1 MTLKVTWVAAIA
13 YGGNGLKPTSH
24 RCLSV
29 FRVRCWTAATLAAV
43 LLSVSLVPT
52 TAAALAPISQEF
64 LADSPTA
71 LGSIVSLDK
80 NSSENVSAS
89 NTSNVN
95 AIIGVVINGD
105 SSPITLST
113 NQSNQVQIATS
124 GLVPVLVSD
133 INGSISLGD
142 EITAS
147 PIAGVGMKATDN
159 AKVVG
164 IAQGDLASSGNHTQ
178 QTYTDKQGQKHTI
191 LIGQVAVLIDV
202 SYYFKQPDKS
212 VIPLAIQN
220 IANALAGKTV
230 NPLPILVSMAI
241 FLITLIIVVTL
252 IYTMIHGSIISV
264 GRNPMSQAAIYRN
277 LIQLSALVVVIL
289 AVAIIAISFI
299 LTRF

>member
-1 MTLKVTWVAAIA
+1 MRSWLAIA
-13 YGGNGLKPTSH
+13 ITS
-24 RCLSV
+24 
-29 FRVRCWTAATLAAV
+29 V
-43 LLSVSLVPT
+43 LLGINVIPGSV
-52 TAAALAPISQEF
+52 AALAPISQEF
-64 LADSPTA
+64 LADKPIA
-71 LGSIVSLDK
+71 LGSIVSLNKD
-80 NSSENVSAS
+80 SSENVSAS

-105 SSPITLST
+105 SSPITLSS
-113 NQSNQVQIATS
+113 NQSNQVQVATS
-124 GLVPVLVSD
+124 GVVPILVSD

-147 PIAGVGMKATDN
+147 PIDGVGMKASDN

-164 IAQGDLASSGNHTQ
+164 IAQGDLGSSSNHTQ
-178 QTYTDKQGQKHTI
+178 QTYTDKSGQKHTI
-191 LIGQVAVLIDV
+191 LIGQVAVLVDV

-212 VIPLAIQN
+212 VIPQAIQN

-230 NPLPILVSMAI
+230 NPLP
-241 FLITLIIVVTL
+241 
-252 IYTMIHGSIISV
+252 ISV

-289 AVAIIAISFI
+289 AVAVIAISVI

>member
-1 MTLKVTWVAAIA
+1 MGAM
-13 YGGNGLKPTSH
+13 GLKLTSH
-24 RCLSV
+24 RYLP
-29 FRVRCWTAATLAAV
+29 AAYMRGMLVIAASGI
-43 LLSVSLVPT
+43 LLSVSLMPSFV
-52 TAAALAPISQEF
+52 AALAPISQEF
-64 LADSPTA
+64 LANSPLA

-80 NSSENVSAS
+80 DSSENVSAANS
-89 NTSNVN
+89 SNVN

-105 SSPITLST
+105 SSPITLSSD
-113 NQSNQVQIATS
+113 QANQVQVATS
-124 GLVPVLVSD
+124 GVVPVLVSD
-133 INGSISLGD
+133 INGPISLGD

-147 PIAGVGMKATDN
+147 PIDGVGMKATDN

-164 IAQGDLASSGNHTQ
+164 IAQGDLASSSNHTQ
-178 QTYTDKQGQKHTI
+178 QTYSDKSGQKHTV
-191 LIGQVAVLIDV
+191 LIGQVSVLVDV

-212 VIPLAIQN
+212 VIPPAIQN
-220 IANALAGKTV
+220 VANALAGKTV

-241 FLITLIIVVTL
+241 FLITLTIVVTL

-289 AVAIIAISFI
+289 AVAVIAISVI

>member
-1 MTLKVTWVAAIA
+1 MGSSERDKGVSGLRLVADRFLPALRVQSLYGVVT
-13 YGGNGLKPTSH
+13 
-24 RCLSV
+24 SV
-29 FRVRCWTAATLAAV
+29 VIMLAV
-43 LLSVSLVPT
+43 LSPTVVS
-52 TAAALAPISQEF
+52 ALAPISQEF
-64 LADSPTA
+64 LADKSIA

-80 NSSENVSAS
+80 DSSENVSAT
-89 NTSNVN
+89 NTSNAN

-105 SSPITLST
+105 SSPLTLSSD
-113 NQSNQVQIATS
+113 QANQVQVATS
-124 GLVPVLVSD
+124 GVVPVLVSD
-133 INGSISLGD
+133 INGPISLGD

-147 PIAGVGMKATDN
+147 PIDGVGMKATDN

-164 IAQGDLASSGNHTQ
+164 IAQGDLASSSNHTQ

-191 LIGQVAVLIDV
+191 LLGQVSVLVDV

-212 VIPLAIQN
+212 VIPPAIQN

-241 FLITLIIVVTL
+241 FLITLIVVVTL

-289 AVAIIAISFI
+289 AVAVIAISII

>member
-1 MTLKVTWVAAIA
+1 M
-13 YGGNGLKPTSH
+13 GGSGLKPTSH
-24 RCLSV
+24 RYLST
-29 FRVRCWTAATLAAV
+29 FRMRSLLTIAALVTLCV
-43 LLSVSLVPT
+43 PGLLPAGAT
-52 TAAALAPISQEF
+52 ALAPISQEF
-64 LADSPTA
+64 LASKPIA

-80 NSSENVSAS
+80 DSSENVSAS

-105 SSPITLST
+105 SSPITLSSD
-113 NQSNQVQIATS
+113 QSNQVQVATS
-124 GLVPVLVSD
+124 GVVPVLVSD

-147 PIAGVGMKATDN
+147 PIDGVGMKATDN

-164 IAQGDLASSGNHTQ
+164 IAQGDLSSSSNHTQ
-178 QTYTDKQGQKHTI
+178 ETYTDKKGQKHTI
-191 LIGQVAVLIDV
+191 TLGEVSVLVDV
-202 SYYFKQPDKS
+202 SYFFKQPDKS
-212 VIPLAIQN
+212 VIPPAIQN

-241 FLITLIIVVTL
+241 FLITLVIVVTL

-289 AVAIIAISFI
+289 AVAVIAISII

>member
-1 MTLKVTWVAAIA
+1 M
-13 YGGNGLKPTSH
+13 GGSGLKPTSH
-24 RCLSV
+24 RHHSA
-29 FRVRCWTAATLAAV
+29 FRMRHWFPAAAACI
-43 LLSVSLVPT
+43 LLGASLVQGA
-52 TAAALAPISQEF
+52 AAALAPISQEF
-64 LADSPTA
+64 LSDKPIA
-71 LGSIVSLDK
+71 LGSIVSLNKD
-80 NSSENVSAS
+80 SSENVSAS
-89 NTSNVN
+89 NSSNVN

-105 SSPITLST
+105 SSPITLSS
-113 NQSNQVQIATS
+113 NQSNQVQVATS
-124 GLVPVLVSD
+124 GVVPVLVSD

-147 PIAGVGMKATDN
+147 PIDGVGMKATDN

-164 IAQGDLASSGNHTQ
+164 IAQGDLASSSNHTQ

-191 LIGQVAVLIDV
+191 LIGQVGVLVDV
-202 SYYFKQPDKS
+202 SYFFKQPDKS
-212 VIPLAIQN
+212 VIPPAIQN

-230 NPLPILVSMAI
+230 NPLPIIVSLAI
-241 FLITLIIVVTL
+241 FLITMIVVVTL

-289 AVAIIAISFI
+289 AVAVIAISVI

>member
-1 MTLKVTWVAAIA
+1 MGAM
-13 YGGNGLKPTSH
+13 GLKLTSH
-24 RCLSV
+24 RYLP
-29 FRVRCWTAATLAAV
+29 AAYMRGMLVIAASGI
-43 LLSVSLVPT
+43 LLSVSLMPSFV
-52 TAAALAPISQEF
+52 AALAPISQEF
-64 LADSPTA
+64 LANNPLA

-80 NSSENVSAS
+80 DSSENVSAANS
-89 NTSNVN
+89 SNVN

-105 SSPITLST
+105 SSPITLSSD
-113 NQSNQVQIATS
+113 QANQVQVATS
-124 GLVPVLVSD
+124 GVVPVLVSD
-133 INGSISLGD
+133 INGPISLGD

-147 PIAGVGMKATDN
+147 PIDGVGMKATDN

-164 IAQGDLASSGNHTQ
+164 IAQGDLASSSNHTQ
-178 QTYTDKQGQKHTI
+178 QTYSDKSGQKHTV
-191 LIGQVAVLIDV
+191 LIGQVSVLVDV

-212 VIPLAIQN
+212 VIPPAIQN
-220 IANALAGKTV
+220 VANALAGKTV

-241 FLITLIIVVTL
+241 FLITLTIVVTL

-289 AVAIIAISFI
+289 AVAVIAISVI

>member
-1 MTLKVTWVAAIA
+1 M
-13 YGGNGLKPTSH
+13 GGSGLKPTPH
-24 RCLSV
+24 RYLSAFTMRHSLAFALSSV
-29 FRVRCWTAATLAAV
+29 FLISYLIPAGV
-43 LLSVSLVPT
+43 
-52 TAAALAPISQEF
+52 AALAPISQEF
-64 LADSPTA
+64 LSDKPIA

-89 NTSNVN
+89 NTGNVN
-95 AIIGVVINGD
+95 AIVGVAINGD
-105 SSPITLST
+105 SSPITLSSD
-113 NQSNQVQIATS
+113 QSNQVQVATS
-124 GLVPVLVSD
+124 GVIPVLVSD
-133 INGSISLGD
+133 INGTISLGD

-147 PIAGVGMKATDN
+147 PIDGVGMKATDN

-164 IAQGDLASSGNHTQ
+164 IAQGDLASSSNHTQ
-178 QTYTDKQGQKHTI
+178 QTYTDKKGQKHTI
-191 LIGQVAVLIDV
+191 TLGEVAVLVDV
-202 SYYFKQPDKS
+202 SYFFKQPDKS
-212 VIPLAIQN
+212 VIPPAIQN

-241 FLITLIIVVTL
+241 FLITLIVVVTL

-289 AVAIIAISFI
+289 AVAVIAISII